1 MNTNQPITKKDLIV
15 FGKKLEKKIETKLE
29 TKLEAKLESKFNQKF
44 KQLENDLDTKLE
56 AKLESKLETKL
67 EQKFNQKFNKFYD
80 DLALWKSQIFNLVD
94 GLAIEVRD
102 SRDHRQITSHQ
113 ISSNTQ
119 RISKLE
125 QKVFGSISSQN
136 IHPSSTSYIFC
147 YLQSLFTLLP
157 LLPC

>member
-1 MNTNQPITKKDLIV
+1 MDTNQPITKKDLII

-29 TKLEAKLESKFNQKF
+29 TKLETKFNQKF
-44 KQLENDLDTKLE
+44 KQFEKDLD
-56 AKLESKLETKL
+56 AKLDAKLETKL

-80 DLALWKSQIFNLVD
+80 DLVLWKSQIFDLVD

-102 SRDHRQITSHQ
+102 GREHRQITSHQ

-125 QKVFGSISSQN
+125 QKVFGSISA
-136 IHPSSTSYIFC
+136 
-147 YLQSLFTLLP
+147 
-157 LLPC
+157 